1 MRIGDGQVV
10 ALAITGIPSHADDA
24 VGGSGDPQMLIDF
37 KV

>member
-1 MRIGDGQVV
+1 MRVGEGQIV

-24 VGGSGDPQMLIDF
+24 VSGSGDPQILIDF

>member
-10 ALAITGIPSHADDA
+10 ALAITGISSHADDA
-24 VGGSGDPQMLIDF
+24 VGGSGNLQILIDF